1 MAHEIM
7 EHDNMFSV
15 REKPWHGLGVIL
27 ENAPTIDVAIQESG
41 LDWQV
46 EVWPSFVQSPDGS
59 LIEVPE
65 RNAVVRTDINKVIGS
80 VGNRYTVYQN
90 DEMWSFIEAF
100 QDKTDCK
107 LETAGSL
114 RNGRN
119 TWVLAKN
126 QELEYL
132 AGDPVEEY
140 FVFRNS
146 FDGSSPIMVMF
157 TNIRVVC
164 NNTMQM
170 AIRGAN
176 NIFKVRHTINA
187 QNNLDEVQK
196 ALGYREKYQVRM
208 LESMKVMLAK
218 NMTATDTTDFLENV
232 IFPKARQVKQVVGA
246 DGKVNTVM
254 EITKRAET
262 MRSNRIEAVSNLVET
277 GAGADIA
284 GVRGTAYGMF
294 QALVEYADHEK
305 QIKVGERDRLEAKF
319 ENTFW
324 GSGATFKTDC
334 FKQVMAMA
342 V

>member
-1 MAHEIM
+1 MAHEIQ
-7 EHDNMFSV
+7 EYDNMFSV
-15 REKPWHGLGVIL
+15 RERPWHGLGVIL
-27 ENAPTIDVAIQESG
+27 ENAPDIDTAIQESG

-46 EVWPSFVQSPDGS
+46 EVWPSYVKSPDGA

-90 DEMWSFIEAF
+90 DEMWSFIETF
-100 QDKTDCK
+100 QAQTDCQ

-114 RNGRN
+114 RNGKN

-140 FVFRNS
+140 FLFRNS

-187 QNNLDEVQK
+187 QNALDQVQL
-196 ALGYREKYQVRM
+196 ALGYKEKYQVKM

-218 NMTATDTTDFLENV
+218 SMTASDTTSFLEET
-232 IFPKARQVKQVVGA
+232 IFPKPRQVKQLVGA
-246 DGKVNTVM
+246 DGTVQTAM
-254 EITKRAET
+254 EISKRAET
-262 MRSNRIEAVSNLVET
+262 MRSNRINVVSELVES
-277 GAGADIA
+277 GAGTDIP
-284 GVRGTAYGMF
+284 GVKGTAYGLF
-294 QALVEYADHEK
+294 QALVEYSDHEK
-305 QIKVGERDRLEAKF
+305 QIKVGERVEEEARF
-319 ENTFW
+319 ENAFW
-324 GSGATFKTDC
+324 GSGGNFKTDC
-334 FKQVMAMA
+334 FKQVMKMA
-342 V
+342 A